1 MKSKTQIVVNAVEGW
16 FVTEEL
22 PHRGGLRVLRPNHP
36 DHGLSEDEVEA
47 RNEFIAWHLRQE
59 LGALL
64 LIPAIESAG
73 DFFLADLDV
82 TDSEYSAFNTH
93 DFHQMRGTINWWA
106 YAERKLEDRVN
117 DLALLCSC
125 LSHEEGRR
133 NTKARYTRLLQ
144 HEFQDKLDRLA
155 QQLHVARDP
164 EAKAEAGRKIGRI
177 QQQVWKLNQIWTKCS
192 AP

>member
-1 MKSKTQIVVNAVEGW
+1 MKSKTQKVVNAIEGW
-16 FVTEEL
+16 LIEEEL

-47 RNEFIAWHLRQE
+47 RNEFIAWYLRQE

-64 LIPAIESAG
+64 LIPATESAG
-73 DFFLADLDV
+73 DFFIADLDV

-93 DFHQMRGTINWWA
+93 DFHQMRGKINWQA
-106 YAERKLEDRVN
+106 CAERKLEKRVK

-133 NTKARYTRLLQ
+133 NTKARYIRLLQ

-155 QQLHVARDP
+155 RQLHEARDP
-164 EAKAEAGRKIGRI
+164 EAQAEARRKIGQI
-177 QQQVWKLNQIWTKCS
+177 QRQVWKLNQVWSKYS

>member
-1 MKSKTQIVVNAVEGW
+1 MKSKTQKLVNTVEGW
-16 FVTEEL
+16 LVEEEM
-22 PHRGGLRVLRPNHP
+22 PYRPGLKTLRPNHP
-36 DHGLSEDEVEA
+36 DHGVSEYEVEA
-47 RNEFIAWHLRQE
+47 RNEFIAWYLKQE

-64 LIPAIESAG
+64 KLPRMQSSG
-73 DFFLADLDV
+73 DLFIADLDV

-93 DFHQMRGTINWWA
+93 DFQQMRGAINWRE
-106 YAERKLEDRVN
+106 YAERKLEKKVK

-144 HEFQDKLDRLA
+144 HEFQGKLDRLA
-155 QQLHVARDP
+155 RHLHEARDSD
-164 EAKAEAGRKIGRI
+164 AQAETKRKIRQI
-177 QQQVWKLNQIWTKCS
+177 QQQVWKLNQIWTKHS